1 MIQLGRYNPIFFN
14 PRRYRY
20 GTGEYVQRFDVED
33 LITFEF
39 FSGKGETAAVRLN
52 NLSTGEALNVEM
64 TIFSL
69 SDDVDVHYASL
80 QPGEGMYSVTIGDT
94 QSIESEPFCVC
105 QCRETTSLLE
115 YSNADNNV
123 DMGAFVNGEER
134 IPFMFRFEGG
144 FIPFGTEYR
153 VEDEAF
159 RNQRQRIRHL
169 YSGAYEVLKLTVGD
183 TSMGCPEWYASF
195 FNTVLCLS
203 EIKINGEVFAR
214 GEGAVPE
221 KTQMQE
227 GSNLIYF
234 TIDMEAEGGSVAGTG
249 GGNFN
254 QGGGGGFSVYI
265 ITTDD
270 LTAAS
275 DRNVFSALRT
285 ILEIETRSLSKT
297 KEDTTNFL
305 LHLLGGVITDFIQS
319 QNFISG
325 MMGTGMCFK
334 VNEDGTTYAE
344 IDRLLVRMKA
354 YFQMLTIMRT
364 EFGGKEWVL
373 NAGAQVKCTKVEY
386 IEDVPA
392 YFTEGTAAY
401 FSDGKRAHFPGFYR
415 CHFLSDDGETAVENT
430 FKVGDMAR
438 AQDFNIKAGVY
449 EGVSNRFLWRK
460 VIGVG
465 DGYIDLSSADCAEG
479 SDIPKEGDTL
489 VQMGNDRDPDRQNLI
504 VLSAFGDGAPSITFY
519 RGVDSYS
526 LSGREVF
533 TVGWDS
539 ANGECRFDCY
549 GRTYI
554 GDRKR
559 ESYFEFVP
567 GKGASLVIGG
577 QDVGATLKAM
587 PGGIMSQVS
596 SVVSG
601 LRSEIRQ
608 TTDSISLK
616 VEDMRT
622 DISGINSGLSA
633 TGIDI
638 GAKTVTLTAS
648 QFLVKDNSGTGIAV
662 FKLVGGKP
670 VLKTENIDVDSL
682 KVKHLDG
689 ADGTF
694 VGLLKASAVYTQ
706 MYNVSGEEF
715 TIDPN
720 VHGTAFFGCNNYASG
735 GKHTLKMPSVS
746 KWAGIN
752 IKACNITMSRLEVG
766 LFLEA
771 SGEDLFYIG
780 SLTDTYKYCWPN
792 KGNIVDFI
800 AYNPDNIGFWIISSP
815 NNCIYS
821 NDLTSWYDSEGK
833 QVY

>member
-1 MIQLGRYNPIFFN
+1 MITTYDDSSYRITYDGVSMVENALENPNLVQVSVVSGCTVIINASLYKDYGDFYLPNKEYKKWYLTGYNTRLNRNESHFIYIRLNRSDTNAMIVFSVNDYSFDGRIAGEGESQASENFYFLKVGSITATDASASLDREISWDGGCLDTDWYNNNKNDEGWRQLFRVTADNLIQALKHFASFVVE
-14 PRRYRY
+14 
-20 GTGEYVQRFDVED
+20 GTLSIV
-33 LITFEF
+33 
-39 FSGKGETAAVRLN
+39 GKIVLNSKQVSNIAREGDEEALFTDDESVPTAAYLQGKYLKELRKYFLN
-52 NLSTGEALNVEM
+52 KDREDKTE
-64 TIFSL
+64 F
-69 SDDVDVHYASL
+69 L
-80 QPGEGMYSVTIGDT
+80 QK
-94 QSIESEPFCVC
+94 F
-105 QCRETTSLLE
+105 
-115 YSNADNNV
+115 
-123 DMGAFVNGEER
+123 
-134 IPFMFRFEGG
+134 
-144 FIPFGTEYR
+144 
-153 VEDEAF
+153 
-159 RNQRQRIRHL
+159 
-169 YSGAYEVLKLTVGD
+169 
-183 TSMGCPEWYASF
+183 
-195 FNTVLCLS
+195 
-203 EIKINGEVFAR
+203 
-214 GEGAVPE
+214 
-221 KTQMQE
+221 
-227 GSNLIYF
+227 
-234 TIDMEAEGGSVAGTG
+234 
-249 GGNFN
+249 
-254 QGGGGGFSVYI
+254 
-265 ITTDD
+265 
-270 LTAAS
+270 
-275 DRNVFSALRT
+275 
-285 ILEIETRSLSKT
+285 
-297 KEDTTNFL
+297 
-305 LHLLGGVITDFIQS
+305 LGGIITDFIQS
-319 QNFISG
+319 QNFVSG

-354 YFQMLTIMRT
+354 YFQMLTIMQT

-392 YFTEGTAAY
+392 YFTEGAAAY

-526 LSGREVF
+526 LSGKDVF

-577 QDVGATLKAM
+577 QDVGATLKAL
-587 PGGIMSQVS
+587 PGGIMTQVG
-596 SVVSG
+596 SVVDG

-608 TTDSISLK
+608 TTDGISLK
-616 VEDMRT
+616 VEGMET
-622 DISGINSGLSA
+622 DISGIRSGLSA

-638 GAKTVTLTAS
+638 GAKTVTVTAS
-648 QFLVKDNSGTGIAV
+648 QFLVKDNGGKGIAV
-662 FKLVGGKP
+662 FKLVDGKP
-670 VLKTENIDVDSL
+670 VLKAENIDVDSL

-694 VGLLKASAVYTQ
+694 AGELKAAKGTF
-706 MYNVSGEEF
+706 SGRLEAATGTF
-715 TIDPN
+715 KGMLSTADSGNRILIDPEHQMISLVSDDN
-720 VHGTAFFGCNNYASG
+720 VGRGIWAFYDNSGYKSSVIRLSSNDDEIALIYPYEVRVTRGDNYA
-735 GKHTLKMPSVS
+735 KLDTDVLTLGNS
-746 KWAGIN
+746 
-752 IKACNITMSRLEVG
+752 
-766 LFLEA
+766 A
-771 SGEDLFYIG
+771 SGARIDISKSSTYMFDG
-780 SLTDTYKYCWPN
+780 SSGYTGHS
-792 KGNIVDFI
+792 GNVK
-800 AYNPDNIGFWIISSP
+800 
-815 NNCIYS
+815 
-821 NDLTSWYDSEGK
+821 LSEGDSLGGGYQTLYFK
-833 QVY
+833 NGICYKIERSQF